1 MEILL
6 EYYKGMEKGLLVSP
20 LENNERLKKID
31 GQDYWFN
38 YGVLL
43 EHELLKGEVH
53 FGTTN
58 RAKYNPTGGL
68 TSKGIDLVEDF
79 IDQSVED
86 LEAVNNNASSNA
98 FSHLEKINK
107 LTKIWLQHGNLYR
120 QAADLLANLIAQ
132 LQ

>member
-6 EYYKGMEKGLLVSP
+6 EYYKGMRQGLLVSP

-43 EHELLKGEVH
+43 EHGLLKGKVH

-58 RAKYNPTGGL
+58 EAKCN
-68 TSKGIDLVEDF
+68 S
-79 IDQSVED
+79 SV
-86 LEAVNNNASSNA
+86 S
-98 FSHLEKINK
+98 
-107 LTKIWLQHGNLYR
+107 
-120 QAADLLANLIAQ
+120 
-132 LQ
+132 